1 MADGIGTMSQTPDVN
16 TTLELLSPAK
26 LNLFLHITGRRP
38 DGYHNLQTLFQLLN
52 YGDTLRF
59 TARSDKQ
66 ITLSPAIPGVAFEDN
81 LIIKAV
87 RILQKHTNTHYGVDI
102 QLEKRLPMGG
112 GIGGGSSNAATTLVA
127 LNHLW
132 QCGLNSTQL
141 QQLGLQLGADVPVF
155 VNAQTAWAE
164 GVGEALQPI
173 EMPENW
179 FLVVQ
184 PDCHVSTQQIFSHK
198 DLTRDSPA
206 IKVAAFLEQGGQN
219 ACQALVRRL
228 YPQVDEALNWFAEH
242 GYHAKLTGTGACVFS
257 QFATAEAAQ
266 KVLQGLPK
274 QLPGFVAQGINQSP
288 LYTLISSST

>member
-1 MADGIGTMSQTPDVN
+1 MTQ
-16 TTLELLSPAK
+16 TLELLSPAK
-26 LNLFLHITGRRP
+26 LNLFLHITGRRA
-38 DGYHNLQTLFQLLN
+38 DGYHNLQTLFQLLD

-59 TARSDKQ
+59 TARNDGEV
-66 ITLSPAIPGVAFEDN
+66 TLSPAIPGVAFEDN

-87 RILQKHTNTHYGVDI
+87 HLLQQQTEVSLGVDI

-112 GIGGGSSNAATTLVA
+112 GIGGGCSNAATTLVA

-132 QCGLNSTQL
+132 QCGLSQPQL

-155 VNAQTAWAE
+155 VFAQTAWAE
-164 GVGEALQPI
+164 GVGEALQAI

-219 ACQALVRRL
+219 ACQALVRSL

-242 GYHAKLTGTGACVFS
+242 GYQAKLTGTGACVFT

-266 KVLQGLPK
+266 HVLHSLPK
-274 QLPGFVAQGINQSP
+274 HLPGFVAQGVNQSP
-288 LYTLISSST
+288 LYNLINGSN

>member
-1 MADGIGTMSQTPDVN
+1 MTQ
-16 TTLELLSPAK
+16 TLELLSPAK
-26 LNLFLHITGRRP
+26 LNLFLHITGRRA

-59 TARSDKQ
+59 TPRNDGEV
-66 ITLSPAIPGVAFEDN
+66 TLSPAIPGVDFEDN

-87 RILQKHTNTHYGVDI
+87 RLLQQQTGATLGVDI
-102 QLEKRLPMGG
+102 HLEKRLPMGG

-132 QCGLNSTQL
+132 QCGLSQTQL

-155 VNAQTAWAE
+155 VFAQTAWAE
-164 GVGEALQPI
+164 GVGEALQAI

-228 YPQVDEALNWFAEH
+228 YSQVDEALNWFADH
-242 GYHAKLTGTGACVFS
+242 GYQAQLTGTGACVFT

-266 KVLQGLPK
+266 NVLRSLPK
-274 QLPGFVAQGINQSP
+274 HLLGFVAQGVNQSP
-288 LYTLISSST
+288 LYNLLNSSN